1 MRNGRQR
8 QRNGH
13 DGRGICLYRNRYAG
27 FSNRPSASRQDEDGA
42 LRDRIRERS
51 GSGPQAG
58 AMDGPL
64 DSGRYPCSESRRIP
78 GNQRTACRVFQRTET
93 FVRPRIRSAGT
104 EFQLRVWKALLSVP
118 YGATASYKDIAAAI
132 GSPQA
137 VRAVG
142 GANNRNPV
150 PIVIPCHRIIG
161 AGGQLVGYGGGLP
174 VKTALLELEGWS
186 PADVRHT
193 SKNREWKA

>member
-1 MRNGRQR
+1 MDGNGRKTVTA
-8 QRNGH
+8 
-13 DGRGICLYRNRYAG
+13 AG
-27 FSNRPSASRQDEDGA
+27 EPVRIETDTLDSPIGPLLLARTEKGLCAIEFGSVPEAVRKLEQW
-42 LRDRIRERS
+42 RDRW
-51 GSGPQAG
+51 
-58 AMDGPL
+58 
-64 DSGRYPCSESRRIP
+64 IP
-78 GNQRTACRVFQRTET
+78 GGILVPNPGGLREISEQLQQYFSGQR
-93 FVRPRIRSAGT
+93 RSFHLAFDLRGT
-104 EFQLRVWKALLSVP
+104 EFQLRVWTALLSVP

-174 VKTALLELEGWS
+174 VKTALLEHEGWK

>member
-1 MRNGRQR
+1 M
-8 QRNGH
+8 
-13 DGRGICLYRNRYAG
+13 DDSGRGTVATTGEPVLIETDTL
-27 FSNRPSASRQDEDGA
+27 EDSPIGPLLLA
-42 LRDRIRERS
+42 RTERGLCAIEF
-51 GSGPQAG
+51 GSGPEAARKLEQWTN
-58 AMDGPL
+58 
-64 DSGRYPCSESRRIP
+64 RWIP
-78 GNQRTACRVFQRTET
+78 GGTIVSSPAGLREIREQLEEYFSGQRSSFDLAFDLR
-93 FVRPRIRSAGT
+93 GT

-161 AGGQLVGYGGGLP
+161 AGGQLVGYGGGLS
-174 VKTALLELEGWS
+174 VKTALLELEGRS

>member
-1 MRNGRQR
+1 M
-8 QRNGH
+8 
-13 DGRGICLYRNRYAG
+13 DDSGRGTVTKAG
-27 FSNRPSASRQDEDGA
+27 KSVYIETDTLDSPIGPLLLAGTETGLCAIEF
-42 LRDRIRERS
+42 
-51 GSGPQAG
+51 GSGPEAVRKLEQWT
-58 AMDGPL
+58 D
-64 DSGRYPCSESRRIP
+64 RWIP
-78 GNQRTACRVFQRTET
+78 GGTVVPSPGGLREIREQLEEYFSGQR
-93 FVRPRIRSAGT
+93 RSFDLAFDLRGT

>member
-1 MRNGRQR
+1 M
-8 QRNGH
+8 
-13 DGRGICLYRNRYAG
+13 DDSGRGTVATTGEPVLIETDTLDDSPIGPLLLARTGRGLCSIE
-27 FSNRPSASRQDEDGA
+27 F
-42 LRDRIRERS
+42 
-51 GSGPQAG
+51 GSGPEAVRKLEQWT
-58 AMDGPL
+58 D
-64 DSGRYPCSESRRIP
+64 RWIP
-78 GNQRTACRVFQRTET
+78 GGTIVPSPAGLREIREQLEEYFSGQR
-93 FVRPRIRSAGT
+93 RSFDLAFDLRGT

-161 AGGQLVGYGGGLP
+161 AGGQLVGYGGGLS

-186 PADVRHT
+186 PAGVRHT